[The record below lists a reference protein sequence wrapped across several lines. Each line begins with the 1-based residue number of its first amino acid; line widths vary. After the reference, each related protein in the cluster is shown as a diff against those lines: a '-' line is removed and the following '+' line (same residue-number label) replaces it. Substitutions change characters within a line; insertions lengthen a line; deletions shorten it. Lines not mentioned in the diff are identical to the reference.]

1 MGIDFTTHPK
11 GKFHAID
18 KTRHSIKNKL
28 EQLMNSNKELFTI
41 HTMNFCMR
49 NCTGPFFGMIRVD
62 Q

>member
-28 EQLMNSNKELFTI
+28 EQLMNSNKEPFTI
-41 HTMNFCMR
+41 DTINFSVKNSAGYR
-49 NCTGPFFGMIRVD
+49 TLVSE
-62 Q
+62 